1 MSKPEEPQ
9 SGVKHYQA
17 PLFYP
22 AKELSLKPRSTTMI
36 EVLGLPRRGCAIV
49 SRCDLPR
56 EPELLDLNL
65 HRAAAKILQDPR
77 ARELYLEDNL
87 YCLARRSSKGAP
99 SGGDEWEVLK

>member
-1 MSKPEEPQ
+1 MTKPEEPQ
-9 SGVKHYQA
+9 SGVKHHKA

-22 AKELSLKPRSTTMI
+22 AKELSLPSSSTIMI

-65 HRAAAKILQDPR
+65 HRAAAKILQDPS

-87 YCLARRSSKGAP
+87 YCLARRSSAWAP
-99 SGGDEWEVLK
+99 SGGDEWELMK

>member
-9 SGVKHYQA
+9 SGVKHYQS

-22 AKELSLKPRSTTMI
+22 AKELSLKARSTTMI

-56 EPELLDLNL
+56 EPELLDLRS
-65 HRAAAKILQDPR
+65 HPSAAEALQDPS

-87 YCLARRSSKGAP
+87 YCMARRSSASAP
-99 SGGDEWEVLK
+99 PGGDKWELLK